1 MHMAERRGVSTKDY
15 LPLTE
20 AGVDFELQ
28 ADTIKMGDN
37 FNLTLNIKNQT
48 SQTCNLSIIITG
60 CVVYYTGVTST
71 TFMHENKSVA
81 VEASKSESD
90 TSVSVKLLIILRSSY
105 NSKEFY
111 RKKIC

>member
-1 MHMAERRGVSTKDY
+1 MAERRGVSTKDY

-37 FNLTLNIKNQT
+37 LKLTLNIKNQT
-48 SQTCNLSIIITG
+48 SQTCNLSTIITG

-71 TFMHENKSVA
+71 TFMHENKSVT

-105 NSKEFY
+105 NSK
-111 RKKIC
+111 